1 MVRIRRCLSSKFST
15 IAPLVAF
22 LISILAPVLYAKD
35 IKPVVIVTT
44 TAIESIVSE
53 VGKGSLEVISLIP
66 PNSCPG
72 HFDLKPSDAVK
83 LNSADLLLA
92 HSFEKETFLKKVSG
106 LRQKKSAL
114 QIVVVTVEGSWMVPD
129 IHLAAVDEIT
139 KMLKE
144 QFPRQAGN
152 FELNASRY
160 KKKIEAEAKRIR
172 AQAYEMGF
180 EKINAAASNMQKDLL
195 IWFGIK
201 VVAVYGREDEIS
213 ALELQR
219 LIEQARFYNVS
230 IVVDNLQSAAEAG
243 KPIADELGI
252 AHIVLSN
259 FPGFYAGE
267 VSYLGTLK
275 ENAQKLFSILKK

>member
-1 MVRIRRCLSSKFST
+1 MICRYLSSKFP
-15 IAPLVAF
+15 IAILLVAF
-22 LISILAPVLYAKD
+22 SISFLTPVLYAKD

-72 HFDLKPSDAVK
+72 HFDLRPSDAIR

-92 HSFEKETFLKKVSG
+92 HSFEKETFLKKVTG

-114 QIVVVTVEGSWMVPD
+114 QIVVISVEGSWMVPD
-129 IHLAAVDEIT
+129 IYLAAVDEIT
-139 KMLKE
+139 KILNE
-144 QFPRQAGN
+144 QFPLAAGN
-152 FELNASRY
+152 FELNALGY
-160 KKKIEAEAKRIR
+160 KKKIEEEAKRLRI
-172 AQAYEMGF
+172 QANRLGL
-180 EKINAAASNMQKDLL
+180 EKIKAVASNMQKDLL
-195 IWFGIK
+195 IWLGVK
-201 VVAVYGREDEIS
+201 VVAVYGRQDEIS

-219 LIEQARFYNVS
+219 LIEQARS
-230 IVVDNLQSAAEAG
+230 CSALIVVDNLQSAAQAG
-243 KPIADELGI
+243 RPIADELGI

-267 VSYLGTLK
+267 VSYIGTLK
-275 ENAQKLFSILKK
+275 ENAQKLFSVVEK

>member
-1 MVRIRRCLSSKFST
+1 MVRIYRCLSSKFS
-15 IAPLVAF
+15 IVVLLVAF
-22 LISILAPVLYAKD
+22 LISFLTPVLYAKD

-83 LNSADLLLA
+83 INSADLLLA
-92 HSFEKETFLKKVSG
+92 HSFEKETFLKKVTG

-114 QIVVVTVEGSWMVPD
+114 QIVVISVEGSWMVPD
-129 IHLAAVDEIT
+129 IHLAATDEIT
-139 KMLKE
+139 KILKE
-144 QFPRQAGN
+144 QFPQQAGN

-160 KKKIEAEAKRIR
+160 KKKIKEEAKRIR
-172 AQAYEMGF
+172 IQAYEIGF
-180 EKINAAASNMQKDLL
+180 KKINAVASNMQKDLL

-219 LIEQARFYNVS
+219 LIEQARSYNVS

-243 KPIADELGI
+243 RPIADELGI

-259 FPGFYAGE
+259 FPGFYAGKI
-267 VSYLGTLK
+267 SYLDTLK
-275 ENAQKLFSILKK
+275 ENAQKLFSVAEK